1 MLISGTGHWR
11 RGMEEWKN
19 GRMEEWKD
27 GGMEG
32 WRDPIK
38 ALMTFIDLE
47 GCGPGC
53 GPSQPRYVT
62 RALPAGG

>member
-1 MLISGTGHWR
+1 LEGWKIGR
-11 RGMEEWKN
+11 MEDWKN
-19 GRMEEWKD
+19 GRMEGWKD
-27 GGMEG
+27 GKT
-32 WRDPIK
+32 RLK

-47 GCGPGC
+47 GC